1 MWRQRIHPIAMLI
14 QDLIEYIVC
23 ITDNRHSW
31 DTYFIYNN
39 QCYITSN
46 IKNIIIDYNI
56 DNKSIET
63 NTDDWSKCYI
73 EEEQD
78 LIGFD
83 AF

>member
-1 MWRQRIHPIAMLI
+1 MLI
-14 QDLIEYIVC
+14 KELIEYILYL
-23 ITDNRHSW
+23 TDNHHNWYS
-31 DTYFIYNN
+31 YFIYNN

-73 EEEQD
+73 EDEQD